1 MKKFYKNKNFVSILL
16 SVILSFA
23 FVAVAAYAATTIG
36 TNVNTGGT
44 LTVTGATAI
53 YGATSIGGALT
64 ATSTLAVSGAASFAG
79 NASTTGSAIL
89 KSATINSDTGAIS
102 FGDENLSTSGTL
114 TLSSG
119 ALSFVNA
126 SSTGWLKAATINSD
140 TGAISFGNE
149 NLTTTG
155 AMNFATASST
165 GLASLDSIKVSS
177 VGDTISDIQFGT
189 CTVTIGSVTASSTAV
204 ANCAAT
210 GVTTSHQV
218 FVTPYITNPTIIF
231 SSASSTADNIIQV
244 AVYNTG
250 TVGAVDPADNSWAWM
265 AIK

>member
-1 MKKFYKNKNFVSILL
+1 MRKFYKNKNFVSILL

-44 LTVTGATAI
+44 LTVTGATTI

-64 ATSTLAVSGAASFAG
+64 ATSTLTVSGATSFAG
-79 NASTTGSAIL
+79 NASTTGSAVL

-140 TGAISFGNE
+140 TGAISFGDE

-155 AMNFATASST
+155 TFASGAATLTGALAANAGITVDTAAFTVADTSGNTSIGGT
-165 GLASLDSIKVSS
+165 LA
-177 VGDTISDIQFGT
+177 
-189 CTVTIGSVTASSTAV
+189 VTATSTLGLGLTLDKPVACINFYATSTA
-204 ANCAAT
+204 T
-210 GVTTSHQV
+210 RGSLV
-218 FVTPYITNPTIIF
+218 FVTTGAT
-231 SSASSTADNIIQV
+231 STYA
-244 AVYNTG
+244 G
-250 TVGAVDPADNSWAWM
+250 TVYWQYGACN
-265 AIK
+265 

>member
-16 SVILSFA
+16 SVVLSFA

-36 TNVNTGGT
+36 TNVDTGGT
-44 LTVTGATAI
+44 LIVTGATTI

-119 ALSFVNA
+119 AFSFVNA
-126 SSTGWLKAATINSD
+126 SSSGWLKS
-140 TGAISFGNE
+140 
-149 NLTTTG
+149 
-155 AMNFATASST
+155 
-165 GLASLDSIKVSS
+165 
-177 VGDTISDIQFGT
+177 
-189 CTVTIGSVTASSTAV
+189 
-204 ANCAAT
+204 
-210 GVTTSHQV
+210 
-218 FVTPYITNPTIIF
+218 
-231 SSASSTADNIIQV
+231 
-244 AVYNTG
+244 
-250 TVGAVDPADNSWAWM
+250 
-265 AIK
+265 